1 MSIEQHAE
9 DSITDYFESKERG
22 DSKRITHYIAR
33 HMQSAIDEATAPL
46 RQRIAELDRS
56 LRQQNHEVCQTL
68 GKALHYAWFKDDQA
82 NFPGATEADGVCVGD
97 HVAETLATEAAKRI
111 AALEGLGPL
120 IPTLSRW
127 GGYAVDE
134 GWDDESD
141 VTAILT
147 KINAILKGG
156 AK

>member
-1 MSIEQHAE
+1 MSIDRHVE
-9 DSITDYFESKERG
+9 DAMKHLGKKFGG
-22 DSKRITHYIAR
+22 DGPDSRDILQTVFQA
-33 HMQSAIDEATAPL
+33 AIDEAAAPL
-46 RQRIAELDRS
+46 GVEIACQSMELGTLAGIIDKLQQRIAE
-56 LRQQNHEVCQTL
+56 
-68 GKALHYAWFKDDQA
+68 
-82 NFPGATEADGVCVGD
+82 
-97 HVAETLATEAAKRI
+97 
-111 AALEGLGPL
+111 LEGLGPL